1 MTCYIASTLLREHW
15 WPGTHCAA
23 PAGIPVDWP
32 ARIAGPTP
40 VACSTV
46 GVATRICS
54 RLPVQKLLPRPQG
67 PEHPGHW
74 RSGQARAGM
83 GLKLKEEAKKSREE
97 SIKIF
102 AAADFKA
109 ALRRKARQCAV
120 VKVFNLQTAM
130 LLSACCLL
138 DSMFIS

>member
-1 MTCYIASTLLREHW
+1 
-15 WPGTHCAA
+15 
-23 PAGIPVDWP
+23 
-32 ARIAGPTP
+32 
-40 VACSTV
+40 V

-83 GLKLKEEAKKSREE
+83 GLKLKEEAKNSKEE

-102 AAADFKA
+102 VAK
-109 ALRRKARQCAV
+109 
-120 VKVFNLQTAM
+120 
-130 LLSACCLL
+130 CLL
-138 DSMFIS
+138 LARFNVHFVAFAGFNIHVAKYSTYKTFFFSIYSFDMQKLMSCFVG

>member
-32 ARIAGPTP
+32 ARIAGPTL

-54 RLPVQKLLPRPQG
+54 RLPVQKILPRPQG

-83 GLKLKEEAKKSREE
+83 GLKLKEEAKK
-97 SIKIF
+97 IKG
-102 AAADFKA
+102 
-109 ALRRKARQCAV
+109 RV
-120 VKVFNLQTAM
+120 N
-130 LLSACCLL
+130 
-138 DSMFIS
+138 